1 MQGGVGKF
9 VMIAG
14 VSKGDGGLIEFLAW
28 EGALLV
34 ELLTAVVNLL
44 FRFQR
49 YLGRLRITLRLLDL
63 LGQSGGGRNRIGGLR
78 LVVFSP
84 VVLSGRRPS
93 AGFQCR
99 KQRAFMKLAAALHL
113 ESFHSRACRG
123 RNPR

>member
-63 LGQSGGGRNRIGGLR
+63 LGQSGGGRKRISGLG
-78 LVVFSP
+78 LIVSSL
-84 VVLSGRRPS
+84 VVLSGRGQG
-93 AGFQCR
+93 AVFLCR
-99 KQRAFMKLAAALHL
+99 GQLAFMKLAAAAPQERFYRCADLWNN
-113 ESFHSRACRG
+113 R
-123 RNPR
+123 

>member
-44 FRFQR
+44 FPFQR

-63 LGQSGGGRNRIGGLR
+63 LGQSGGGRNHLGGPPLTPDF
-78 LVVFSP
+78 LA
-84 VVLSGRRPS
+84 VLSRPGQIP
-93 AGFQCR
+93 GFQCSER
-99 KQRAFMKLAAALHL
+99 
-113 ESFHSRACRG
+113 
-123 RNPR
+123 PRSMNL

>member
-63 LGQSGGGRNRIGGLR
+63 LGQSGGGRNRISGLR
-78 LVVFSP
+78 LIVCSL
-84 VVLSGRRPS
+84 VVLSGRGQV
-93 AGFQCR
+93 AVFQCR
-99 KQRAFMKLAAALHL
+99 EQLACMNPAAAPHQGALH
-113 ESFHSRACRG
+113 
-123 RNPR
+123 P